1 MHDLLYQVHCQC
13 EATYNT
19 GSRHK
24 YLTEPNRQKRKKK
37 HKQINNLTDLLVAV
51 KKIMYL
57 QACCLF
63 DEYSTLSNTDIKTQS
78 ISSIVSFLHF
88 LTLKSKC

>member
-24 YLTEPNRQKRKKK
+24 YLTEPNRKKEKKAQTDKQSNGFTGGRKKN
-37 HKQINNLTDLLVAV
+37 HVFAS
-51 KKIMYL
+51 M
-57 QACCLF
+57 
-63 DEYSTLSNTDIKTQS
+63 LS
-78 ISSIVSFLHF
+78 VR
-88 LTLKSKC
+88 

>member
-24 YLTEPNRQKRKKK
+24 YLTEPNRKKKKKK

-51 KKIMYL
+51 KK
-57 QACCLF
+57 
-63 DEYSTLSNTDIKTQS
+63 
-78 ISSIVSFLHF
+78 
-88 LTLKSKC
+88 KSCICKHVVCSMNIRR